1 MFSEDDAPNTAAR
14 ADISQILTN
23 DAQPLM
29 IWKSSVL
36 CGETHAVVS
45 INGVLTEGVLLF
57 H

>member
-1 MFSEDDAPNTAAR
+1 MFSEDDARNTAAR